1 MKSIADSLYGLAR
14 AKILG
19 ASVSILKLNT
29 QGTKA
34 SPKLT
39 VPGCPRGFAFVI
51 VVPAAR
57 SVPWVMLL
65 GGVVK
70 MNGRAPPPS
79 VTLSALLP
87 GIGKPGASGPIFHC
101 RHPNAAIPGSQNQPA

>member
-19 ASVSILKLNT
+19 ASVSMLKLNT

-39 VPGCPRGFAFVI
+39 VLGSPRGFAFVI
-51 VVPAAR
+51 GVPGAR
-57 SVPWVMLL
+57 SVPRVMLL
-65 GGVVK
+65 GGVVE
-70 MNGRAPPPS
+70 MNGRAPPPR

-87 GIGKPGASGPIFHC
+87 GTGNPGKSGPIFH
-101 RHPNAAIPGSQNQPA
+101 